1 MSYNTRLLRKAAD
14 STLDALETLSFTEG
28 FEAATIGLE
37 ELSDIEASG
46 GEIDRAE
53 ILRWAARELRGDN
66 A

>member
-1 MSYNTRLLRKAAD
+1 MSLNTRLLRKAAD
-14 STLDALETLSFTEG
+14 NTLDALEMLSYSEG

-37 ELSDIEASG
+37 ELSDIEANG
-46 GEIDRAE
+46 GDLDRSE